1 MKRKLIIPISILLTI
16 TAFMLVVT
24 IFKLYTEAE
33 KVQRS
38 IFASEVLAAGEEI
51 VGKIDAV
58 LKGDTLPLT
67 IELQENKN
75 DSTPAVYHKYSKKFL
90 LDSTSS
96 KPVGIVKSTISYT
109 SKTIFI
115 TEYDTTF
122 FDTNYRKNFKF
133 IPPVWDEEMDYL
145 KFEDKNERARKSKNK
160 LDINLIEMD
169 SNTINLLNKEF
180 LNRIIK
186 ESLGVATIEADFDF
200 ALYNAFT
207 TNFVVPPSITTPE
220 NILQSEYVFALKKN
234 DKFISPHYLILY
246 FPAERGIY
254 FQRMGTIAV
263 LIISL
268 LTIILI
274 ISGLTLYYL
283 YRQKKIADV
292 RNDFINNMTHEFKT
306 PIATISLACEAIS
319 DESVLEDTETKVA
332 YISIIRDENNRLKN
346 MVNNILQI
354 AQLKKGQLKM
364 DIERF
369 DIHELIKNI
378 AESVSLQI
386 TSNNGHLALN
396 LNATQNFI
404 FADKTH
410 IENCIINLVENAIK
424 YSKNNSE
431 IEIKTESDKKNL
443 IISVKDNGI
452 GISKK
457 NQKRIFHEFY
467 RVSKGNVH
475 DTNGYGMGL
484 DYVKKIV
491 SLHDGTI
498 TVQSEI
504 NKGSIFTLYLPIKK
518 IEYGNTN

>member
-1 MKRKLIIPISILLTI
+1 MKRKLIIPTSILLII
-16 TAFMLVVT
+16 TAIMLVVT

-38 IFASEVLAAGEEI
+38 IFASEVLSAGEEI
-51 VGKIDAV
+51 IGKIDAV
-58 LKGDTLPLT
+58 MQGDTLPVT
-67 IELQENKN
+67 IESLENKN
-75 DSTPAVYHKYSKKFL
+75 DSTPAVYHKYSKKFM
-90 LDSTSS
+90 LDSASA
-96 KPVGIVKSTISYT
+96 KPIGVIKSTISYT
-109 SKTIFI
+109 AKTIFI
-115 TEYDTTF
+115 TESDTIY

-133 IPPVWDEEMDYL
+133 TPPVWDEEMDYS
-145 KFEDKNERARKSKNK
+145 KFEDKNEKARKNKYK

-169 SNTINLLNKEF
+169 SSTTNLLNKEF

-186 ESLGVATIEADFDF
+186 ESLGAVTIDANFYF

-207 TNFVVPPSITTPE
+207 TNFVVAPTITTPE
-220 NILQSEYVFALKKN
+220 NILQSEYVFALKKS
-234 DKFISPHYLILY
+234 DKFIAPHYLILY

-254 FQRMGTIAV
+254 FQRMGAIAI
-263 LIISL
+263 LIISF

-306 PIATISLACEAIS
+306 PIATISLACEAIE
-319 DESVLEDTETKVA
+319 DESVLEDKETKIA

-386 TSNNGHLALN
+386 TSNYGHLSLI
-396 LNATQNFI
+396 LNATNHFI
-404 FADKTH
+404 FADKAH

-424 YSKNNSE
+424 YSKTNSE
-431 IEIKTESDKKNL
+431 IEIRTENDKKNL
-443 IISVKDNGI
+443 VISVKDNGI

-457 NQKRIFHEFY
+457 NQKKIFHEFY

-475 DTNGYGMGL
+475 NTNGYGMGL

-491 SLHDGTI
+491 SLHDGSI
-498 TVQSEI
+498 TVESEI